1 MFKNIEYNC
10 FGTFEETQKNIKFLT
25 DFVSIIYKNEDISLT
40 NKFDLIAE
48 ALSKRK
54 FDKVL
59 CSLTNNTTNITIDV
73 SLFVNL
79 NCFIGY
85 QFDIIDSQNNIL
97 ESYNVSKK
105 AITSVFKSEEDLMN
119 TMSSYYQKYQNEQ
132 QIINNKV
139 EDEEEDEL

>member
-10 FGTFEETQKNIKFLT
+10 FETFEETQKNIKFLT
-25 DFVSIIYKNEDISLT
+25 DFVSIIYKNEDISLS

-79 NCFIGY
+79 NCFIGC

-97 ESYNVSKK
+97 KSYNVSKK

-119 TMSSYYQKYQNEQ
+119 IMSSYYQKFQNEQ
-132 QIINNKV
+132 QIINNEV
-139 EDEEEDEL
+139 EDEDEL